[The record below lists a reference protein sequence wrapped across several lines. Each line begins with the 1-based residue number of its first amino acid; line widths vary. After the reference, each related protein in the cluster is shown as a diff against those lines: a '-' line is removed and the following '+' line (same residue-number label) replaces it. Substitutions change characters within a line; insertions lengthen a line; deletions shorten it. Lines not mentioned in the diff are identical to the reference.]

1 MLQSVAIIV
10 AGGSGKRMMHD
21 RPKQYV
27 PLSGIPILARTLIVF
42 EKTSSVHRII
52 LVAPGADRT
61 YVKDEIVE
69 KYHIRKVQ
77 QIQTG
82 GATRQDSVREGLK
95 LINDGD
101 DIVLVHDGVRPF
113 ITSELIEHSI
123 REAARNGAVVP
134 VAPITDTIKMI
145 GEDGAVHHTIDR
157 AGLRLVQTPQAFMR
171 KIISEAF
178 DHADRTGFSGTD
190 DASLVEHMGVPVW
203 TIPGPPWNIKITT
216 PEDLVLAELLLKRDE
231 PTT

>member
-27 PLSGIPILARTLIVF
+27 PLGGIPILARTLIVF

-157 AGLRLVQTPQAFMR
+157 TGLRLVQTPQAFMR

-216 PEDLVLAELLLKRDE
+216 PEDLVLAERLLKRDK